1 MTQCQARYYLLD
13 MGLFKR
19 KQSSASMGHSGDDQ
33 VLEQLAQ
40 LGTEDQSPRLWE
52 HFVYCDDED
61 GAAVLESGASATG
74 WSVDRVAPE
83 YHGIVAKRSDL
94 PVNAK
99 TVAEAR
105 EFFERLAASVPGGDY
120 DGWGAEGD

>member
-1 MTQCQARYYLLD
+1 MRF
-13 MGLFKR
+13 FKR
-19 KQSSASMGHSGDDQ
+19 KQVAASTGHAGDDE

-40 LGTEDQSPRLWE
+40 LGTDAHVPRLWE
-52 HFVYCDDED
+52 HFVYCDRED
-61 GAAVLESGASATG
+61 GAAILERGALAAG
-74 WSVDRVAPE
+74 WSVERVVPE

-94 PVNAK
+94 PVNAE

-105 EFFERLAASVPGGDY
+105 EFFEHLAASVAGGDY

>member
-1 MTQCQARYYLLD
+1 

-19 KQSSASMGHSGDDQ
+19 KQPSASFSLSGDDQ
-33 VLEQLAQ
+33 VLEQLAH
-40 LGTEDQSPRLWE
+40 LGADDQAPRLVE
-52 HFVYCDDED
+52 HFVYCDDEA
-61 GAAVLESGASATG
+61 GAAVLETGATAAG
-74 WSVDRVAPE
+74 WSVDRVVRE

-94 PVNAK
+94 PVN
-99 TVAEAR
+99 VRSVSEAR

>member
-1 MTQCQARYYLLD
+1 

-19 KQSSASMGHSGDDQ
+19 KQPAASTGHSGDDQ
-33 VLEQLAQ
+33 VLSQLTQ
-40 LGTEDQSPRLWE
+40 LGNDDRSPRLWE

-61 GAAVLESGASATG
+61 GAATLESGATAGG
-74 WSVDRVAPE
+74 WSVERVVPE

-105 EFFERLAASVPGGDY
+105 GFFERLAASVPGGEY

>member
-1 MTQCQARYYLLD
+1 MSDWPSRYGLR

-19 KQSSASMGHSGDDQ
+19 KQPATSTGHSGDDQ

-40 LGTEDQSPRLWE
+40 LGTDDQSPRVWE

-61 GAAVLESGASATG
+61 GAAILESGALAAG
-74 WSVDRVAPE
+74 WSVDRVVPE
-83 YHGIVAKRSDL
+83 YHGIVAKRMDL
-94 PVNAK
+94 PVNPK

-105 EFFERLAASVPGGDY
+105 EFFEGLAASVPGGDY